1 MENYEEDNE
10 YLREL
15 LERFE
20 NNTSQGSYS
29 FFDSG
34 ELEDIIYH
42 YFNEAEYA
50 KALNAIEFAISY
62 FPTETIFKVFMAQ
75 YFLNTGAYE
84 KALSSLKKLH
94 SLEPNNADIVLSLAT
109 AYSQME
115 RPKEAIREY
124 KRVLELT
131 DEDADEVFKNI
142 AFEYQNL
149 NNAQEALLYFQRA
162 YRYKPRKNASLLF
175 EISYCYETLQKNEEG
190 IQFFTDIID
199 KDPYC
204 YEAWYNLG
212 IIYNYS
218 GLYEKAIDAF
228 DFSIAIKPTYIPAY
242 LIKAQMDMYKEA
254 INTYKQSLDVEADD
268 ASVYYYIA
276 NCYAFSGN
284 YDKALEYYRK
294 ALSLDR
300 MLSNAWI
307 GMGVSYV
314 DMGQPAEALAH
325 FQQGLKIEPD
335 NVDYLILISGCYEDL
350 SMNEAA
356 EAAYR
361 RAGELDPTHP
371 DVWLDFSDFYV
382 KTQNDYQKA
391 LDIIEEGAFH
401 QGNNSELV
409 YRRAAYLYLSGR
421 VKEAIIELF
430 IALTMDYKGH
440 ELFLEY
446 NPRLQ
451 QSDEI
456 IQAIQSFKNH
466 TNISNN

>member
-1 MENYEEDNE
+1 
-10 YLREL
+10 
-15 LERFE
+15 
-20 NNTSQGSYS
+20 
-29 FFDSG
+29 
-34 ELEDIIYH
+34 
-42 YFNEAEYA
+42 
-50 KALNAIEFAISY
+50 
-62 FPTETIFKVFMAQ
+62 
-75 YFLNTGAYE
+75 
-84 KALSSLKKLH
+84 
-94 SLEPNNADIVLSLAT
+94 
-109 AYSQME
+109 
-115 RPKEAIREY
+115 
-124 KRVLELT
+124 
-131 DEDADEVFKNI
+131 
-142 AFEYQNL
+142 
-149 NNAQEALLYFQRA
+149 
-162 YRYKPRKNASLLF
+162 
-175 EISYCYETLQKNEEG
+175 
-190 IQFFTDIID
+190 
-199 KDPYC
+199 
-204 YEAWYNLG
+204 
-212 IIYNYS
+212 
-218 GLYEKAIDAF
+218 
-228 DFSIAIKPTYIPAY
+228 
-242 LIKAQMDMYKEA
+242 MDMYKEA